1 MWYELTLYSLKV
13 GACLAVFYLFFKLLL
28 SRETFHRFNRIV
40 VLAAMVVSFLL
51 PLCVITV
58 ERELPVEPALAVM
71 ARTLPDVP
79 AAAPAPEP
87 FPWRMLVGG
96 IFVAG
101 VAVTCLRTFCSLGAV
116 VRLICRGRRERQ
128 PDGVILVHAD
138 RDVAPFSWGRCI
150 VMTDRDL
157 AENGEA
163 ILTHERAHL
172 QLHHSVD
179 LLVTDLAGC
188 LQWFNPAMWLLR
200 RELRAIHEYEADE
213 AVLRSGVDARSYQKL
228 LIKKAVGGRWYSVA
242 NSLNHS
248 KLKNRITM
256 MLRKRSSRW
265 AEARVLLLLP
275 LAGVALG
282 AFAETRYVPA
292 GRDAYK
298 DTQNRIEALEKQ
310 TEIAR
315 EAPIVIQGTKWKGDP
330 EKAPLILVN
339 GERVTQKQFK
349 KIPTEDIEQIW
360 VLKDSTWMPR
370 YGEEARNGVIYVQTK
385 DATEAQRALQP
396 RTDEAAFP
404 INASRSAGDSTA
416 MDDVVVI
423 SYASEDSRP
432 KSSLN
437 DKAVIVFDGKLYTGD
452 VNALPVNQIGS
463 MSIYKSNIPEEY
475 RPYLKPGKESV
486 IVIESRKPG
495 DPSVADDYF
504 RSEEWQQAQKQL
516 DDMNAYFESDTWK
529 EGMKRLS
536 EMDMKSEEMQRK
548 LSEMEDYFQSEE
560 WKETQRKLAEMGDYF
575 QSDEWQQKMK
585 QLSEMEDCF
594 KSEEWQATQ
603 KRISEMEDYF
613 KSDEWQ
619 QKMKQLSD
627 GMEDY
632 FQSEEWQAAQKRIS
646 EMEDYFKSDEWQEAQ
661 KRVAK
666 LENSLRVENFTL
678 EGDPVIYINGKRS
691 TREAFEQFDPE
702 QIRSV
707 TVLSGKDAVRRL
719 GEEARGGA
727 LDVRVDKAKQK

>member
-213 AVLRSGVDARSYQKL
+213 AVLRSGVDARSYQML

-298 DTQNRIEALEKQ
+298 DTQNRIEAFEKQ

-330 EKAPLILVN
+330 EKEPLILVN

-385 DATEAQRALQP
+385 DATEVQRALQP
-396 RTDEAAFP
+396 RTDEVT
-404 INASRSAGDSTA
+404 ASRPAGDSTA

-423 SYASEDSRP
+423 SYPSEDSRP

-504 RSEEWQQAQKQL
+504 RSEEWQQAQKRL

-536 EMDMKSEEMQRK
+536 EMDRKSEEMQRK

-585 QLSEMEDCF
+585 QLS
-594 KSEEWQATQ
+594 
-603 KRISEMEDYF
+603 
-613 KSDEWQ
+613 
-619 QKMKQLSD
+619 D

-632 FQSEEWQAAQKRIS
+632 SQSEEWQAAQKRIS

-691 TREAFEQFDPE
+691 TREAFEQLDPE

>member
-40 VLAAMVVSFLL
+40 VLAAMIASFLL

-58 ERELPVEPALAVM
+58 ERELPVEPALAVV

-116 VRLICRGRRERQ
+116 VRLIRRGRRERQ

-172 QLHHSVD
+172 RLHHSVD

-213 AVLRSGVDARSYQKL
+213 AVLRSGVDARSYQML

-265 AEARVLLLLP
+265 AEARVLLLVP
-275 LAGVALG
+275 LAGLALG
-282 AFAETRYVPA
+282 AFAETRYVVPA

-298 DTQNRIEALEKQ
+298 DTQNRIEALEKR
-310 TEIAR
+310 TEIAHD
-315 EAPIVIQGTKWKGDP
+315 APIVIQGAKWKGDP

-339 GERVTQKQFK
+339 GERVTQKQFE

-396 RTDEAAFP
+396 RTDEATAFRP
-404 INASRSAGDSTA
+404 AGDSTA

-423 SYASEDSRP
+423 SYSSEDSRP

-437 DKAVIVFDGKLYTGD
+437 DEAVIVFDGKLYTGD

-463 MSIYKSNIPEEY
+463 ISIYKSNIPEEY

-495 DPSVADDYF
+495 EPSVADDYF
-504 RSEEWQQAQKQL
+504 RSEEWQQAQKRL
-516 DDMNAYFESDTWK
+516 NEMDAYFESDTWK
-529 EGMKRLS
+529 EKMKQLS
-536 EMDMKSEEMQRK
+536 EMDMEYAELQRK
-548 LSEMEDYFQSEE
+548 LSDSEE
-560 WKETQRKLAEMGDYF
+560 WKETQRKLTEMGDYF
-575 QSDEWQQKMK
+575 QSEEWQQKMK

-594 KSEEWQATQ
+594 K
-603 KRISEMEDYF
+603 
-613 KSDEWQ
+613 
-619 QKMKQLSD
+619 
-627 GMEDY
+627 
-632 FQSEEWQAAQKRIS
+632 SEEWQAAQKRIS

-691 TREAFEQFDPE
+691 TREAFEQLDPE

-707 TVLSGKDAVRRL
+707 TLLSEEDAVRRL

>member
-40 VLAAMVVSFLL
+40 VLAAMVASFVL

-58 ERELPVEPALAVM
+58 ERELPVQPTLAMV
-71 ARTLPDVP
+71 ARALPDVQV
-79 AAAPAPEP
+79 AAPAPEP

-101 VAVTCLRTFCSLGAV
+101 VAVTCVRTLCSLGAV
-116 VRLICRGRRERQ
+116 LRLIRRGRRERQ
-128 PDGVILVHAD
+128 RDGVILVHAD

-172 QLHHSVD
+172 RLHHSVD

-213 AVLRSGVDARSYQKL
+213 AVLRSGVDARSYQML

-298 DTQNRIEALEKQ
+298 DTQNRIEALEKR

-315 EAPIVIQGTKWKGDP
+315 EAPIVIQGTKKKWDP
-330 EKAPLILVN
+330 EKEPLILVN

-349 KIPTEDIEQIW
+349 KIRPENIEQIW

-396 RTDEAAFP
+396 RTDEAT
-404 INASRSAGDSTA
+404 ASRPAGNGTA
-416 MDDVVVI
+416 MDDVVVF
-423 SYASEDSRP
+423 SYSSEDSRP

-437 DKAVIVFDGKLYTGD
+437 DEAVIVFDGKLYTGD
-452 VNALPVNQIGS
+452 VNALPVDQIGS

-495 DPSVADDYF
+495 EPSVADDYF
-504 RSEEWQQAQKQL
+504 RSEEWQQAQKRL
-516 DDMNAYFESDTWK
+516 NEMGAYFESDTWK

-536 EMDMKSEEMQRK
+536 EMDMECEQMQRKLSDSEEWKEAQRK
-548 LSEMEDYFQSEE
+548 LSEMGDYFQSEE
-560 WKETQRKLAEMGDYF
+560 WK
-575 QSDEWQQKMK
+575 QKMK
-585 QLSEMEDCF
+585 QLSE
-594 KSEEWQATQ
+594 
-603 KRISEMEDYF
+603 
-613 KSDEWQ
+613 
-619 QKMKQLSD
+619 
-627 GMEDY
+627 MEDY

-661 KRVAK
+661 KRMAK
-666 LENSLRVENFTL
+666 LEDSLRVENFTL
-678 EGDPVIYINGKRS
+678 EGNPVIYINGKRS
-691 TREAFEQFDPE
+691 TREAFEQLDPG

-707 TVLSGKDAVRRL
+707 TVLSSDRAVERF

-727 LDVRVDKAKQK
+727 LDVRVGKAKKK